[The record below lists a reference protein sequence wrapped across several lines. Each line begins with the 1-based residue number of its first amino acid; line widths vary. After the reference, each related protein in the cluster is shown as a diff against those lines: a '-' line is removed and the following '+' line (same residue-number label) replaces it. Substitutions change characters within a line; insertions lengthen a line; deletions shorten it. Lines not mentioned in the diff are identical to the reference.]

1 MTWNNQHA
9 EFFRLNPPESATV
22 EVYDWAH
29 DVNGNPTARYS
40 IFWNNGE
47 RGEAYKGGLFRSP
60 RREQVGYQ
68 DKTSSAALWRLSELF
83 PRTRWSISPAG
94 ITGSR
99 AGDHATFEAVR
110 DFDAEPVPVI
120 FRIMRGK
127 QYESDGVTACFPT
140 LPGTYD
146 SGTFQIYAHI
156 GQHGS
161 ASKAWYNRTRAATE
175 AESASLRAELESAPY
190 GYNLE
195 PRARWSRDF
204 DDMRRAALQRM
215 NRAARASA

>member
-9 EFFRLNPPESATV
+9 KFFRLNPPESATV

-60 RREQVGYQ
+60 RRELVGYR

-120 FRIMRGK
+120 FRAERSGDFRG
-127 QYESDGVTACFPT
+127 EVTACFPT

-156 GQHGS
+156 GQHGTGS
-161 ASKAWYNRTRAATE
+161 LSWYRGTRAATE

-190 GYNLE
+190 RYNLE

-204 DDMRRAALQRM
+204 DNMRRAALQRM

>member
-9 EFFRLNPPESATV
+9 DFFRLNPPESATV
-22 EVYDWAH
+22 EIYHWAH
-29 DVNGNPTARYS
+29 DVSGNPIARYS
-40 IFWNNGE
+40 ISWNNGE

-60 RREQVGYQ
+60 RREQVGYR

-110 DFDAEPVPVI
+110 NYDAEPVPVI
-120 FRIMRGK
+120 FRTERSG
-127 QYESDGVTACFPT
+127 EVTACFPT
-140 LPGTYD
+140 LPGDRD
-146 SGTFQIYAHI
+146 SWTFQIYAHI
-156 GQHGS
+156 GQHGTGS
-161 ASKAWYNRTRAATE
+161 LAWYRKTRAATE
-175 AESASLRAELESAPY
+175 AESAPLRAELESAPY
-190 GYNLE
+190 HYNLE